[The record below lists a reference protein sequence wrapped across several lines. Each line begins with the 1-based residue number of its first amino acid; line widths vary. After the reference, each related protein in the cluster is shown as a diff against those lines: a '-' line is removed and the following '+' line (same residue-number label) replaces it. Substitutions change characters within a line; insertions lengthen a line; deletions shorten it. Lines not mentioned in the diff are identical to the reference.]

1 MSEYTPEDLVLYLYK
16 ETSLETTAS
25 IEEALQN
32 NWTLREKLAVLEASK
47 GRLTSAITS
56 PRTEVLLSIFKY
68 ASEKETV
75 NL

>member
-1 MSEYTPEDLVLYLYK
+1 MSEYAPEDLVLYLYK

-47 GRLTSAITS
+47 DRLTSAITS
-56 PRTEVLLSIFKY
+56 PRKEVLLSIFKY